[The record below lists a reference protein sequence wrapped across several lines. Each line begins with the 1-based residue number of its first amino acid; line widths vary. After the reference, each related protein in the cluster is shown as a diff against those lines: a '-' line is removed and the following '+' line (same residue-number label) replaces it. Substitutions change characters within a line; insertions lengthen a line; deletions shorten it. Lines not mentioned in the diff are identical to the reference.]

1 MRRTINKDFNK
12 PAEETAQPVRRKR
25 KRNNLRVML
34 RVMLVVVL
42 LLCLYALM
50 VNWKDIAPDRFVSWM
65 QDVVNG
71 TTGGSWP
78 VDLTSESVTDMQE
91 VGGNMVLLT
100 DGATVYYN
108 SSGGE
113 SLRRT
118 YAYAKP
124 LMRTADR
131 YVLLMETG
139 GKRFRLES
147 RDEILFE
154 PEEGLSNHIYTGA
167 VSVKGDA
174 ALVTDS
180 SQSHVSEVIV
190 FSRKGNERYQWFSAE
205 WLVMDVSFSK
215 DGNSL
220 AVVGCR
226 ANNGAMQS
234 AVLVFDLRGR
244 EEAPAQYV
252 SDNVLFTSVQYM
264 SGGTVIAVGDSQARF
279 VNPTGSLDV
288 TVAHEEEE
296 LIGYAFSSSDVMLI
310 TRAYGSQ
317 DGGKATVFSSTGDI
331 RTEVTFA
338 GDFRDAAPLNKHFLL
353 LTDARVYE
361 VKNSGITG
369 QDEVAAD
376 SLMTGAIDGK
386 PLVMGLTSLSEVSF
400 VKPPVE

>member
-1 MRRTINKDFNK
+1 MRRTMNTDFTK
-12 PAEETAQPVRRKR
+12 PAEETARPVRRKKR
-25 KRNNLRVML
+25 RNNLRLLL

-50 VNWKDIAPDRFVSWM
+50 VNWKDIAPDRFVSWV
-65 QDVVNG
+65 QDVVSG

-78 VDLTSESVTDMQE
+78 VDLSSETAQDMQE

-147 RDEILFE
+147 RDEVVFE
-154 PEEGLSNHIYTGA
+154 PEEGLSNNIYTGA
-167 VSVKGDA
+167 VSVKGDV

-190 FSRKGNERYQWFSAE
+190 FSRKGNERYQWYSSE
-205 WLVMDVSFSK
+205 WLVMDASFSK

-226 ANNGAMQS
+226 TQGGAMQS

-244 EEAPAQYV
+244 EEAPVQYV
-252 SDNVLFTSVQYM
+252 SDNVLFTGVQYM
-264 SGGTVIAVGDSQARF
+264 SGGTVIAIGDSQARF

-296 LIGYAFSSSDVMLI
+296 LIGYTFSTGDVMLV

-317 DGGKATVFSSTGDI
+317 DGGKAAVYSSTGDL
-331 RTEVTFA
+331 RAEVTFA
-338 GDFRDAAPLNKHFLL
+338 GEFRDAASSNKNFLL
-353 LTDARVYE
+353 LTDAFVHE
-361 VKNSGITG
+361 VKYSGITG
-369 QDEVAAD
+369 QAEVAAD

-386 PLVMGLTSLSEVSF
+386 PLVLGLTSLSEVSF
-400 VKPPVE
+400 VKPTE